1 MSPEEAIPE
10 PGLRE
15 RQKAERRQAISDAA
29 TALFVERGFDA
40 VTLTEVAGAAGV
52 SVKTILNYFGSKEEL
67 FLDREAEAYAST
79 IAAISERAP
88 GETITDGIL
97 RLLVD
102 ERVPSRGGG
111 WEIFADP
118 AIWERFRAFLA
129 TWKASPALRARHL
142 LITERLADGVAEAVG
157 AEHDLPAGDDRVRT
171 MAAMLVAAMH
181 LRHRVMSAAVLEG
194 EPLAEVRRRV
204 EAVAREALARVA
216 AAFPDLDRRRPPG
229 PAGPGGGA
237 AGRG

>member
-1 MSPEEAIPE
+1 MSPDAAIPE
-10 PGLRE
+10 PPGLRE

-40 VTLTEVAGAAGV
+40 VTLTEVAEAAGV
-52 SVKTILNYFGSKEEL
+52 SVKTIFNYFGSKEEL
-67 FLDREAEAYAST
+67 FLDREAEAFSST
-79 IAAISERAP
+79 IAAIADRAP
-88 GETITDGIL
+88 GERITDGVL
-97 RLLVD
+97 RLLTE

-111 WEIFADP
+111 WEIFEDP

-129 TWKASPALRARHL
+129 TWKGSTALQARHL
-142 LITERLADGVAEAVG
+142 LINEKLADGVAEVLATELG
-157 AEHDLPAGDDRVRT
+157 IPADDDRVQA

-194 EPLAEVRRRV
+194 AALDDVRRRID
-204 EAVAREALARVA
+204 AVAREALGRVA

-229 PAGPGGGA
+229 PPGLGGA
-237 AGRG
+237 GAG